1 MSVKWSQEIHSNA
14 MDLPKG
20 IFTWKDPKKIARA
33 LKQSSDTSSRTKGT
47 KFASAM
53 RMLTFYI
60 NRAGTKLDA
69 EQKKILIEAKKELR
83 IIYHRPVLT
92 K

>member
-1 MSVKWSQEIHSNA
+1 MSVKWSQEIQSSA
-14 MDLPKG
+14 LDLPKG
-20 IFTWKDPKKIARA
+20 IFTWKNPQSIAKA
-33 LKQSSDTSSRTKGT
+33 LKQASDISKKTKGT

-60 NRAGTKLDA
+60 NRAGTNLDPS
-69 EQKKILIEAKKELR
+69 QRNILQQAKRELR
-83 IIYHRPVLT
+83 ILYNKPILQ

>member
-1 MSVKWSQEIHSNA
+1 MSVKWSQDVHSNA
-14 MDLPKG
+14 MDIPKG
-20 IFTWKDPKKIARA
+20 IFTWKDPLKIARA
-33 LKQSSDTSSRTKGT
+33 LKHAADTSTRTKGT

-60 NRAGTKLDA
+60 NRAGTNLDP
-69 EQKKILIEAKKELR
+69 EQKKILTQAKTQLR
-83 IIYHRPVLT
+83 IIYHRPVLM